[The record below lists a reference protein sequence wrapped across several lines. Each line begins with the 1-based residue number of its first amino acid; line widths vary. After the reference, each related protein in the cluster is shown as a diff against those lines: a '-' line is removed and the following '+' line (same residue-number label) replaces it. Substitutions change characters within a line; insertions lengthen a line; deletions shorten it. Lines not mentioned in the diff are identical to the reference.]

1 MLSVAGR
8 KVFSNSFWRNS
19 VGSRGRAGSA
29 QGVGHGRAASLS
41 ACGADG
47 PRRPPAPCADRDTEL
62 ARSAC
67 RRAPA
72 GRGLWGWNTV
82 IKRLGLL
89 ADLHR
94 HATRRITG
102 ARDLE
107 GTSTGRPCGLRLSA
121 QGRVLDRAARWIGPR
136 LRAKAQKAFG
146 RVGAGPCQGRYCG
159 LTIPEILSPRHTLP
173 HAQIGAYRIRL
184 PLKPITLGALSALEA
199 QDAAE

>member
-1 MLSVAGR
+1 MVGPRLCLLAVQMARAGR
-8 KVFSNSFWRNS
+8 PPLALIETQSLRDQLAAAP
-19 VGSRGRAGSA
+19 RLAG
-29 QGVGHGRAASLS
+29 
-41 ACGADG
+41 
-47 PRRPPAPCADRDTEL
+47 
-62 ARSAC
+62 
-67 RRAPA
+67 
-72 GRGLWGWNTV
+72 GLWGWNTV

-107 GTSTGRPCGLRLSA
+107 GTSTGRACGLRLSA